1 MQKNYIAALLFAITF
16 AITTTFS
23 LLPNKSVYAIENTEN
38 NLTLSQ
44 IKGQIYL
51 YNQAL
56 NEFGARNQEQAAE
69 IWARGF
75 KYRNGVMQYSVLCDD
90 LKKDWIIKMGEPTNS
105 FWIIGVSSPWL
116 GDYKVVKDKKINNS
130 SCKITVRLHWIA
142 SSYSSYEEKVL
153 TILKNKNGNWCISE
167 IK

>member
-1 MQKNYIAALLFAITF
+1 MRKNYLTISLFKIIF
-16 AITTTFS
+16 LITTFFL
-23 LLPNKSVYAIENTEN
+23 LLPKNSVYAIQTPEN
-38 NLTLSQ
+38 NLTLPQ

-56 NEFGARNQEQAAE
+56 NEFGAKSPEQAAD

-75 KYRNGVMQYSVLCDD
+75 KYRNGVMQYSVLCDN
-90 LKKDWIIKMGEPTNS
+90 LKKDWIRKMGEPTNS

-116 GDYKVVKDKKINNS
+116 GDYKIIKNKKVNNS
-130 SCKITVRLHWIA
+130 SYQITVRLHWTA
-142 SSYSSYEEKVL
+142 SSYSNYEEKAL
-153 TILKNKNGNWCISE
+153 TILKAKNSNWCISE